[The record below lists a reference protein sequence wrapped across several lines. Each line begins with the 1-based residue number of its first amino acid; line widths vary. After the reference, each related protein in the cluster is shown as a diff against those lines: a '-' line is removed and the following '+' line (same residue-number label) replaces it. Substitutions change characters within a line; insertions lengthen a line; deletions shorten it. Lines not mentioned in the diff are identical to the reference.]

1 MLIALD
7 FILEMIGNPYRIVRE
22 VEGSESIGRK
32 TAVVHYLQSQKE
44 V

>member
-1 MLIALD
+1 MLIAWD

-22 VEGSESIGRK
+22 VKGSESIGRK
-32 TAVVHYLQSQKE
+32 TAVVYYLQSLEE